1 MASFSRQPTGRGSSV
16 RAEATSSSS
25 KKAQRNRARAR
36 RTNGEVQRVG
46 TNMGADDETVA
57 MVDKW
62 VKSNPYLIH
71 RIEESYFFAMKLI
84 YNFQCGQINKD
95 DFASC
100 ETLYS
105 LSGDVFGDNGKDN
118 RIAAEQM
125 LESIVRNYDS
135 KKPSSEQN
143 TKNDEAL
150 ARMLASEGSN
160 QGRTGNEFIG
170 INLMSTSTDNGRR
183 RRDNRRENAI
193 DLDAELARSL
203 QEEQDNSRNFRQG
216 RARRSQRSGRS
227 NNRRRVRVTRNANPR
242 YTSNRWQEAGLEW
255 EQEDDRFQTYEQMLA
270 LDENNV
276 KVGLKRNVSYFLSSL
291 DKKWY

>member
-1 MASFSRQPTGRGSSV
+1 MASFSRQPTGRGNSV
-16 RAEATSSSS
+16 RAKAPGSSS
-25 KKAQRNRARAR
+25 KKTQRNRARAR

-46 TNMGADDETVA
+46 TNMGADDATVA

-62 VKSNPYLIH
+62 VKSNPYLIY
-71 RIEESYFFAMKLI
+71 RIEESFFFAMKLI
-84 YNFQCGQINKD
+84 YNFQHGNINKD

-100 ETLYS
+100 ETLYG
-105 LSGDVFGDNGKDN
+105 LSGDVDGDNGEDN
-118 RIAAEQM
+118 RVAAEKM
-125 LESIVRNYDS
+125 CETIVRSFND
-135 KKPSSEQN
+135 KKSNGKQD

-160 QGRTGNEFIG
+160 QGRSGGEFIG

-183 RRDNRRENAI
+183 RSGNSRENAI

-203 QEEQDNSRNFRQG
+203 QQEQDNSRDFRRG
-216 RARRSQRSGRS
+216 HARRAQRSGRS

-242 YTSNRWQEAGLEW
+242 YTNNRWQEAGLEW

-291 DKKWY
+291 DKK